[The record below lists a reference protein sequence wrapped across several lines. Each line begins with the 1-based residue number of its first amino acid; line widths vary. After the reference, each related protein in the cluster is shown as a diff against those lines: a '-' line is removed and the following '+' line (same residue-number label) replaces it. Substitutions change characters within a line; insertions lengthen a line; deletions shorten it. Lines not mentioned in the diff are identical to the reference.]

1 MLVTITNFFPDTIAT
16 TITSTSA
23 GAIIGG
29 SLSGVIT
36 LIVIIIGTI
45 ICVAAIHS
53 KKKSRRLNVMP
64 PSASMTMTTMRR
76 SISATNISA
85 TSISAA
91 SISATSINATVY
103 YDQPQEGPPSD
114 HDYEYMAPAPN
125 I

>member
-1 MLVTITNFFPDTIAT
+1 
-16 TITSTSA
+16 
-23 GAIIGG
+23 
-29 SLSGVIT
+29 
-36 LIVIIIGTI
+36 
-45 ICVAAIHS
+45 
-53 KKKSRRLNVMP
+53 MP
-64 PSASMTMTTMRR
+64 PSVSMTMTTMRR

-125 I
+125 IWIILSCIIMHVIAYDL